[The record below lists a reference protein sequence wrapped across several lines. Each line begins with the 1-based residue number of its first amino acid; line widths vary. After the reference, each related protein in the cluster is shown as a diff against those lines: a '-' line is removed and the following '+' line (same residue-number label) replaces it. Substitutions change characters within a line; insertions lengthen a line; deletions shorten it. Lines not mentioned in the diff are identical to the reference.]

1 MECPKFLPPEK
12 DMDENIQWMKSQCRG
27 CNCMR
32 GGRNHFL
39 TWMPCGRGIQTGF
52 CLLQFLF
59 LSARTAGARQICTKS
74 SLIICKTLTGKKRLS
89 RNLREQNS
97 IRIKLLRDEWWRGES
112 GNNKFKSVHLQAGEL
127 MQESGREKLTGGICY
142 KYRIWD
148 FPTYG
153 VFWPVLD
160 FSWALLHFDMW
171 NRVWQTRKST
181 KHFSSQTKVPFSSP
195 T

>member
-39 TWMPCGRGIQTGF
+39 TWMPRGRGIQTGF

-59 LSARTAGARQICTKS
+59 LSARTAVARQICTKS

-127 MQESGREKLTGGICY
+127 MQESGREKLTGNLYNLQYTPSLRCLSPCGLLC
-142 KYRIWD
+142 
-148 FPTYG
+148 PLLAQ
-153 VFWPVLD
+153 FWTSFQPLT
-160 FSWALLHFDMW
+160 HGPM
-171 NRVWQTRKST
+171 ST
-181 KHFSSQTKVPFSSP
+181 LMCETWFF
-195 T
+195 

>member
-1 MECPKFLPPEK
+1 MLGLKVFASAKALRAFAQLLPICSMSRLELDNFL
-12 DMDENIQWMKSQCRG
+12 
-27 CNCMR
+27 MR
-32 GGRNHFL
+32 GGLNCL
-39 TWMPCGRGIQTGF
+39 MTWMPCGRGIQTGF

-127 MQESGREKLTGGICY
+127 MQESGREKLTGNLYNIQYTPSLRCLSLCGLLC
-142 KYRIWD
+142 
-148 FPTYG
+148 PLLG
-153 VFWPVLD
+153 QFW
-160 FSWALLHFDMW
+160 
-171 NRVWQTRKST
+171 T
-181 KHFSSQTKVPFSSP
+181 SSQPFTHGP
-195 T
+195 TSTLMCETWFF

>member
-1 MECPKFLPPEK
+1 
-12 DMDENIQWMKSQCRG
+12 
-27 CNCMR
+27 MR
-32 GGRNHFL
+32 GGPNCL
-39 TWMPCGRGIQTGF
+39 MTWMPCGRGIQTGF

-127 MQESGREKLTGGICY
+127 MQESGREKLTGDICY
-142 KYRIWD
+142 KYWVWD
-148 FPTYG
+148 FPRFG
-153 VFWPVLD
+153 VPWPVLD
-160 FSWALLHFDMW
+160 SFSAPHSWWAPVQLDMW
-171 NRVWQTRKST
+171 NRVWQNRKST

>member
-1 MECPKFLPPEK
+1 MNEK
-12 DMDENIQWMKSQCRG
+12 PVSRPNY
-27 CNCMR
+27 MR

-39 TWMPCGRGIQTGF
+39 TWMPSGRGIQTRF

-127 MQESGREKLTGGICY
+127 MQESGREKLTGNLSNIHHTPNLRRLSLCGLLCPLLGQC
-142 KYRIWD
+142 WTS
-148 FPTYG
+148 FQPLTPGPT
-153 VFWPVLD
+153 
-160 FSWALLHFDMW
+160 
-171 NRVWQTRKST
+171 ST
-181 KHFSSQTKVPFSSP
+181 LMCETWFF
-195 T
+195 